1 MQTIPI
7 LRSFESE
14 PKREFR
20 GSIAVRVLDEDGW
33 GAFKISD

>member
-20 GSIAVRVLDEDGW
+20 GSIEAGVLEEEGW
-33 GAFKISD
+33 GDV